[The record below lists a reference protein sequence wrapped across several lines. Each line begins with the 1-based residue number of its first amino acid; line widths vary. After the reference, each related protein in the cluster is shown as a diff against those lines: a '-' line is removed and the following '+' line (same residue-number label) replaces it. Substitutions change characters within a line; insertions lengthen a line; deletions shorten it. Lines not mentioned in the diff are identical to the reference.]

1 MRVRLTLLMVEWRTG
16 RDRKVCMKAHRVSD
30 AGEMSSKAGRVYHSR
45 LEKGGACE

>member
-16 RDRKVCMKAHRVSD
+16 RERKVCMKAHRVSD
-30 AGEMSSKAGRVYHSR
+30 AGEMSSKAGRVHHSR